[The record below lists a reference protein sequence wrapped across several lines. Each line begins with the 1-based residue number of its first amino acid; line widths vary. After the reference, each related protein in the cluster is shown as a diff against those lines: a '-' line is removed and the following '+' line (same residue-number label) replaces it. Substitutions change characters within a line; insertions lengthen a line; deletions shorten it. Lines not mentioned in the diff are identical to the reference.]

1 MYISY
6 WAPFFD
12 KIATVKSVQNSIK
25 SILLFHKGTKKI
37 DLLNFFDEW
46 SDNKIDNNN
55 TKDGKLNYINFY
67 KRKLINLLPKNSF
80 IKSRLSFCI
89 LFILGIYPLINY
101 LKKKQPDYFVIHLIS
116 SLPLF
121 ILILFNF
128 KTKFILRVS
137 GLPKLTVLR
146 KLIWKL
152 SNKKIYKVFVPTEAT
167 LQTLIAQRIFDS
179 KKLFLLRDPV
189 FEIKNIK
196 RKNKIDDIKYKNFFL
211 AIGRLTKQKNHQ
223 LLLKAFK
230 EIFKKNKNYSL
241 VILGDGELKNN
252 LVSLTKKNGLENNV
266 NFLGNVNNVYEYI
279 RKSICVISTSLWEDP
294 GFVMIET
301 AASRKIIISSDCP
314 NGPKEFIGNNEA
326 GYIFQ
331 NNNSFDLVKQIN
343 HFLKEPI
350 ENINLKKL
358 EAIKRCRKYSL
369 FNHYSSLVKHI
380 N

>member
-1 MYISY
+1 M
-6 WAPFFD
+6 
-12 KIATVKSVQNSIK
+12 
-25 SILLFHKGTKKI
+25 
-37 DLLNFFDEW
+37 
-46 SDNKIDNNN
+46 
-55 TKDGKLNYINFY
+55 
-67 KRKLINLLPKNSF
+67 
-80 IKSRLSFCI
+80 
-89 LFILGIYPLINY
+89 
-101 LKKKQPDYFVIHLIS
+101 
-116 SLPLF
+116 
-121 ILILFNF
+121 
-128 KTKFILRVS
+128 
-137 GLPKLTVLR
+137 
-146 KLIWKL
+146 
-152 SNKKIYKVFVPTEAT
+152 
-167 LQTLIAQRIFDS
+167 
-179 KKLFLLRDPV
+179 
-189 FEIKNIK
+189 
-196 RKNKIDDIKYKNFFL
+196 
-211 AIGRLTKQKNHQ
+211 
-223 LLLKAFK
+223 
-230 EIFKKNKNYSL
+230 
-241 VILGDGELKNN
+241 
-252 LVSLTKKNGLENNV
+252 TKKNGLENNV